1 MPTVK
6 AAPMLPDGSLDDEG
20 RPPAG
25 AAPSNPYNV
34 DNQPTPRV
42 PDAGADPWAQL
53 DVLDDLDE
61 RGAA

>member
-6 AAPMLPDGSLDDEG
+6 AAPMLPDVS
-20 RPPAG
+20 P
-25 AAPSNPYNV
+25 
-34 DNQPTPRV
+34 
-42 PDAGADPWAQL
+42 PDAVADPWAQL